1 MTKIN
6 GLADIEAASVVS
18 RPGGIL
24 CSNADVEGY
33 KAMLPV
39 QTAPFDAATV
49 RGVLDPSDCT
59 YVEFLPTHQLYATVK
74 EYVVKNLSSDSVSNP
89 GKGNAQSFGAELQ
102 KKTLP
107 PEEQASSMTAN
118 GGLRD
123 VWQVSLSLGLG
134 LFEFSWKGQT
144 LYALNQR
151 VGTVGKSR
159 RGPDFFSSLVILA
172 RGRGQEDLLRDFF
185 SDVHSATQ
193 GKEETNSYVFYQWNL
208 DCQYWR
214 CKGSVPARTVSS
226 VILPDATKKHILEDL
241 TDFLST
247 STYEFYANHGI
258 PYRRSYLFYGLPGSG
273 KTSFL
278 QAIAGQFDR
287 RLCFL
292 QPSHPKMT
300 DDGLRAAM
308 ESLPSRS
315 IVVLEDID
323 ALFHQREAKGA
334 SNSSLTFSGL
344 LNALDGVGASSGQIY
359 VLTTNH
365 RERLDPAL
373 TRHGRVDVHV
383 EFSAMTD
390 EQTKGMFSS
399 FYPSAGP
406 DVVETFA
413 RTLRESLGDRVLS
426 PASLQ
431 HYFVCKRKAGAEEA
445 AASAAEVADLIDSH
459 TGAKDAAKK
468 DKERKEQK
476 KADESGKEAEK
487 KSESKEGAKKPE
499 EKAGADKAAP
509 KASTAEAAP
518 AVVHVHLHGITA
530 SGGAASS

>member
-1 MTKIN
+1 MTKTIN
-6 GLADIEAASVVS
+6 GITETGGITASVGS
-18 RPGGIL
+18 LPGGIL
-24 CSNADVEGY
+24 CSADVEGH

-49 RGVLDPSDCT
+49 RGVIDPDDCT
-59 YVEFLPTHQLYATVK
+59 YVEFLPVHQLYETVK
-74 EYVVKNLSSDSVSNP
+74 EYVVKNLSSDVSKP
-89 GKGNAQSFGAELQ
+89 GKGKAQSFGAELQ

-107 PEEQASSMTAN
+107 PEQQASTIMAAH
-118 GGLRD
+118 GGMRD

-144 LYALNQR
+144 LHALNQR

-172 RGRGQEDLLRDFF
+172 RGRGQEDLLREFF

-193 GKEETNSYVFYQWNL
+193 GVEETNSYVFYQWNL

-278 QAIAGQFDR
+278 QAIAGQFGR
-287 RLCFL
+287 KLCFL

-300 DDGLRAAM
+300 DDGLRQAM

-323 ALFHQREAKGA
+323 ALFQKREAKGA
-334 SNSSLTFSGL
+334 NNSSLTFSGL
-344 LNALDGVGASSGQIY
+344 LNALDGVGSSSGQIY

-399 FYPSAGP
+399 FYSSADP

-459 TGAKDAAKK
+459 TGAKDAEKK
-468 DKERKEQK
+468 DKERKE
-476 KADESGKEAEK
+476 KAKSGKEADMKSESKEDAEK
-487 KSESKEGAKKPE
+487 KSESKEDAKKP
-499 EKAGADKAAP
+499 
-509 KASTAEAAP
+509 STAGTAP